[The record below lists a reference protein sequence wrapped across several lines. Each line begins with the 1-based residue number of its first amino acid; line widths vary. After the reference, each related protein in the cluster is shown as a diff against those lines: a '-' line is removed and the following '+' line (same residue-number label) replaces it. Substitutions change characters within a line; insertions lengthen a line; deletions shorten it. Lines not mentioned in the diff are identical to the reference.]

1 MEDEKAFA
9 DSDFAK
15 EGAKRYAEKSG
26 GEIPKHAIFDCA
38 EFPKDSTP
46 KAFTQF
52 SRMTGVDESK
62 GPEARKA
69 WEDLMAI
76 IGKESWGGRTVGDGP
91 KAGIALVGWDS
102 LEVCSRPG
110 YVSRDIMRIY

>member
-1 MEDEKAFA
+1 
-9 DSDFAK
+9 
-15 EGAKRYAEKSG
+15 
-26 GEIPKHAIFDCA
+26 
-38 EFPKDSTP
+38 
-46 KAFTQF
+46 
-52 SRMTGVDESK
+52 MTGVDESK